1 MPAISR
7 RPAGAAH
14 HHLQEASVMSAHA
27 YLSQLQLAPVALR
40 ATTSDSLAP
49 ALRSVAVIAKT
60 AADTAGILLAD
71 VRAAVSVG
79 SLVSFVDGLDAQ
91 SKDDVL
97 DSLQLAQRA
106 ANAAADR
113 FADVRNWYQQYLD
126 VLGQIG
132 WVTGQFAFLEREQS
146 EGDLRMDQAAL
157 SVLMAIATQN
167 QLAILKEAVAA
178 LGSLASSD
186 GTISLFAQMSAREGL
201 GNFQMGSAQRAGNG
215 VVELAMGAYH
225 FRAVDS
231 TDRIV
236 FFKRTT
242 RALKLWTAAQ
252 RMTLNTATYAEN
264 RAQIRQMLGEERQ
277 RAIAAIRLK
286 PL

>member
-1 MPAISR
+1 
-7 RPAGAAH
+7 
-14 HHLQEASVMSAHA
+14 MSAHA
-27 YLSQLQLAPVALR
+27 YLSQLQLAPVALLR
-40 ATTSDSLAP
+40 ATTADSLAP
-49 ALRSVAVIAKT
+49 ALRSVAGIAKT
-60 AADTAGILLAD
+60 AAGTAAIPLTD
-71 VRAAVSVG
+71 VRAAVDVG

-146 EGDLRMDQAAL
+146 EGEQSEGDLRMDQAAL

-186 GTISLFAQMSAREGL
+186 GTISLFAQMSAHEGL
-201 GNFQMGSAQRAGNG
+201 GNFQMGAAQRAGNG

-231 TDRIV
+231 SDRIV

-252 RMTLNTATYAEN
+252 RMTLNTASYAEN

>member
-1 MPAISR
+1 MPAISPR
-7 RPAGAAH
+7 LAGSARDH
-14 HHLQEASVMSAHA
+14 VQEASIMSAHA
-27 YLSQLQLAPVALR
+27 YLSQLQLAPVAVR
-40 ATTSDSLAP
+40 ARTDDSTTD
-49 ALRSVAVIAKT
+49 ALRSVAVTAKT
-60 AADTAGILLAD
+60 AADTVGIPLAD
-71 VRAAVSVG
+71 VRAAVDVG
-79 SLVSFVDGLDAQ
+79 SVVSFVDGLDAQ

-113 FADVRNWYQQYLD
+113 FADVRNWYHQYLD
-126 VLGQIG
+126 VLSQIG

-186 GTISLFAQMSAREGL
+186 GTISLFAQMSAHEGL
-201 GNFQMGSAQRAGNG
+201 GNFQMGAAQRAGNG

-242 RALKLWTAAQ
+242 RALRLWTAAQ
-252 RMTLNTATYAEN
+252 RMTLNTASYAEN